1 MVAFSSWERF
11 HRRRAPPSEVW
22 LLLKGTMGRLPF
34 QVNSSAEGA
43 FIGIGRNKKEVSL
56 GLALV
61 DGNCMCCTVAS
72 STRRSSNRSEP
83 WDLRNEAWHSAQ
95 VGAAALVSEID
106 DRSIVVC
113 RTCCQRGDC
122 LDGFVVVVFCEKK
135 TARRQPAY
143 LSVVVHGA
151 SMSSDRVSASTETR
165 HTGFG
170 IEGLISY
177 RFLRTVPCR
186 AYQ

>member
-1 MVAFSSWERF
+1 
-11 HRRRAPPSEVW
+11 
-22 LLLKGTMGRLPF
+22 MGRLPF

-61 DGNCMCCTVAS
+61 DGNCMCCAAAS
-72 STRRSSNRSEP
+72 SRRRSSNGREP

-122 LDGFVVVVFCEKK
+122 LDGFVVVVFCEKE
-135 TARRQPAY
+135 TARRQPVY

-151 SMSSDRVSASTETR
+151 SSVQRQTTETR
-165 HTGFG
+165 HTGIG
-170 IEGLISY
+170 IEGRMSCQ
-177 RFLRTVPCR
+177 FLRRVPCR
-186 AYQ
+186 AYQQNCVRPMLNRPS